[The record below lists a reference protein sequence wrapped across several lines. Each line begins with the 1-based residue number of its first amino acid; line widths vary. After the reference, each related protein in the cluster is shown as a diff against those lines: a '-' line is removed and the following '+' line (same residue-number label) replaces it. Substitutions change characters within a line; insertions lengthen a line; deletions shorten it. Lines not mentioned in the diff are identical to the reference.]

1 MDLMNRVYKPFLDQ
15 FIVVFIDDILIYSKS
30 EQAHEEHI
38 RIALQTL
45 REHKLYAKF
54 SKCEFWSRQIQFLG
68 HVISSEGIA
77 VDPKKIEAIL
87 NWKQPSTVTE
97 IRSFLGLAGYYGRFV
112 NGFST
117 LATPMTKLTRKNEP
131 FVWTDECE
139 ASFQELKNRLTSAPI
154 LTLPTTG
161 GGFTIYSDASNKG
174 LGCVL
179 MQNGKVI
186 TYASRQLKNHEQNYP
201 THDLELA
208 AVVFALKIWRHYL
221 YGEKFEVMTDHQSL
235 KYIFTQ
241 RDLNNRQRR
250 WMELLN
256 DYDLTIFYHPGKANV
271 VADALSRKAALISWM
286 MIEEHRLMEKFGE
299 LSLSIE
305 QQGERAFVARM
316 FVQPTL
322 IDKIKERQ
330 SSDPELVKI
339 MAAISNRLEFS
350 LEGGILYCHGHLCVP
365 NDPEL
370 KKEILSEAHHAH
382 YVVHPGSTK
391 MYQNLK
397 MRFWWMNMKR
407 KIAKFVSQC
416 LVCQQVKAEHQ
427 RPGGLMKPLDI
438 PVWQWEHVTMDFT
451 CGFPRTRRGNDFIW
465 VVVDR
470 LTKTAHFI
478 PLKML
483 GKSTT
488 NTTTSLE
495 KLARIYVKEIVRL
508 HGIPVSIVS
517 DRDPRFTSRFW
528 RRLQAAFGTKLNFST
543 AYHPQPD
550 GQSERTIQTLEDMLR
565 ACILDFSGDW
575 DEHLALIEFAYNNSF
590 YSSIQMAPFEALYGR
605 TCRSPIC

>member
-1 MDLMNRVYKPFLDQ
+1 
-15 FIVVFIDDILIYSKS
+15 
-30 EQAHEEHI
+30 
-38 RIALQTL
+38 
-45 REHKLYAKF
+45 
-54 SKCEFWSRQIQFLG
+54 
-68 HVISSEGIA
+68 
-77 VDPKKIEAIL
+77 
-87 NWKQPSTVTE
+87 
-97 IRSFLGLAGYYGRFV
+97 
-112 NGFST
+112 
-117 LATPMTKLTRKNEP
+117 
-131 FVWTDECE
+131 
-139 ASFQELKNRLTSAPI
+139 
-154 LTLPTTG
+154 
-161 GGFTIYSDASNKG
+161 
-174 LGCVL
+174 
-179 MQNGKVI
+179 
-186 TYASRQLKNHEQNYP
+186 
-201 THDLELA
+201 
-208 AVVFALKIWRHYL
+208 
-221 YGEKFEVMTDHQSL
+221 
-235 KYIFTQ
+235 
-241 RDLNNRQRR
+241 
-250 WMELLN
+250 MELLN

-339 MAAISNRLEFS
+339 MAAISNRSEFS
-350 LEGGILYCHGHLCVP
+350 LEGGILYCQGRLCVP
-365 NDPEL
+365 NDPKL

-407 KIAKFVSQC
+407 EIAKFVSQC

-451 CGFPRTRRGNDFIW
+451 CGLPRTRRGNDSIW

-478 PLKML
+478 PLKMS
-483 GKSTT
+483 GKSTA

-543 AYHPQPD
+543 AYHPQSD
-550 GQSERTIQTLEDMLR
+550 GQSERTI
-565 ACILDFSGDW
+565 
-575 DEHLALIEFAYNNSF
+575 
-590 YSSIQMAPFEALYGR
+590 
-605 TCRSPIC
+605 